1 VRAASDLGRRL
12 LRAAFPQD
20 CVLCAA
26 PSGDEPLCTG
36 CRRDLPS
43 LGESC
48 PRCAMPSPGGQ
59 VCGACLRDAPA
70 FDRTVAV
77 LRYAPSADRLVHA
90 FKYRGRL
97 ALARYFA
104 HELARRIDP
113 LPAVDVIVPMPLAP
127 RRLAERGFNQ
137 ALEIARHLG
146 RLTRI
151 PVARRAARRARETA
165 DQTGLA
171 PEERA
176 RNVRGAFACDAALA
190 GRRIAVVDDVM
201 TTGASL
207 DELARTL
214 RRAGALHI
222 ENWVVART
230 IPDA

>member
-1 VRAASDLGRRL
+1 MPSASGVGRRL
-12 LRAAFPQD
+12 LSAVFPQD

-26 PSGDEPLCTG
+26 PSGAEPLCPG
-36 CRRDLPS
+36 CRADLPW

-70 FDRTVAV
+70 FDRTIA
-77 LRYAPSADRLVHA
+77 LWRYAPNADRLVQA

-97 ALARYFA
+97 ALASYFA
-104 HELARRIDP
+104 RELTGRIEA
-113 LPAVDVIVPMPLAP
+113 LPTAELVVAMPLA
-127 RRLAERGFNQ
+127 RGRLAERGFNQ
-137 ALEIARHLG
+137 AHEIAK
-146 RLTRI
+146 RLARLMRI
-151 PVARRAARRARETA
+151 PIATRLVRRTRETA

-171 PEERA
+171 PDERA
-176 RNVRGAFACDAALA
+176 RNVRGAFVCEASLA

-214 RRAGALHI
+214 KRAGAAQV